1 LVYTAISS
9 VFFLVV
15 KLADQDKHKRM
26 DQIIKMHFISLQAL
40 SPIITFFFKEKTFE
54 TIDPRTGDVITRI
67 AKGDKEDVDLAV
79 KAARYAFDRGPWPR
93 LSGAVYA
100 SISL

>member
-15 KLADQDKHKRM
+15 RLADQDKHKRM
-26 DQIIKMHFISLQAL
+26 DQLIKMHFISLQAL
-40 SPIITFFFKEKTFE
+40 SPSLRFFFQGKTFE

-67 AKGDKEDVDLAV
+67 AEGDKRML
-79 KAARYAFDRGPWPR
+79 
-93 LSGAVYA
+93 
-100 SISL
+100 I